1 MQRLRSRNPLRMICG
16 PSRVATSPRQSLIV
30 RFMRNSAGRV
40 LITSGGFWHDSP
52 SWAQSGVVSAPRNS
66 PYPTQL
72 PRLLAQACRQRGTA
86 ESTRGLPVPAQSAPR
101 ATEPR
106 FAGSGQPLRND
117 HFRYRPAQ
125 EGVQSKRKNPKW
137 RRSFLRKW
145 RCSPGFSARQELV
158 EIEIACW
165 GVKEC
170 NELRFRTSKL
180 TAEGKYQPYSNSAES
195 VVHKSLGNTSNL

>member
-66 PYPTQL
+66 PLPDATSPPSGSSL
-72 PRLLAQACRQRGTA
+72 PSAGNSSINPRLACAG
-86 ESTRGLPVPAQSAPR
+86 QSAPR